1 MTVKIVKNTVTSKL
15 NQLVKDLD
23 ALPAVAYREWVKT
36 TPKRSGNARR
46 QTKLNK
52 STIQADYPYAQRLD
66 AGASKQAPQG
76 MSEPVAKFIEQQVQK
91 ITRK

>member
-15 NQLVKDLD
+15 NQLIEDLD
-23 ALPAVAYREWVKT
+23 ALPAAVYREWVKT
-36 TPKRSGNARR
+36 TPKRTGNARR
-46 QTKLNK
+46 QTRLKGE
-52 STIQADYPYAQRLD
+52 TIEADYPYAQRLD

-76 MSEPVAKFIEQQVQK
+76 MTQPITKFIEQQVNK